1 MYNQGAVEGAANIE
15 SGSRVFVY
23 EVIGLRQSEKN

>member
-1 MYNQGAVEGAANIE
+1 MYNQGAFEGAANVE

-23 EVIGLRQSEKN
+23 EVVGLRQNE